1 MIIQVPVPN
10 NFEDHCF
17 VDAKYFCQYLSVL
30 EKAFDLRVDDGDP
43 WTSYLSH
50 DIIDAY
56 LNTDGSVTLT
66 YDITTDTYYG
76 CRDIDS
82 QDTITRSIVGE
93 RVDGKWEFKQSIY
106 CEPRSTFEEF

>member
-1 MIIQVPVPN
+1 MIECPS
-10 NFEDHCF
+10 
-17 VDAKYFCQYLSVL
+17 A
-30 EKAFDLRVDDGDP
+30 GDP
-43 WTSYLSH
+43 AYCPRYVLSPVKLNSASP
-50 DIIDAY
+50 IIDAY

-66 YDITTDTYYG
+66 YDITTVTYYG